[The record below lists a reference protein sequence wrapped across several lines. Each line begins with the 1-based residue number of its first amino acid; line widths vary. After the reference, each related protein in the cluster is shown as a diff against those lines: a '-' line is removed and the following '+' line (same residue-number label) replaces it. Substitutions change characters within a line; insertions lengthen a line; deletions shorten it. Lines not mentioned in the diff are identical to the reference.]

1 MDTNALNELI
11 AQARAMKVSLAQAE
25 QQVAVCSAELAEKPA
40 LKAAPVRSIGSFPK
54 RSSRWQWAISNRPPD
69 SEA

>member
-11 AQARAMKVSLAQAE
+11 GQARAMTASLAQAE
-25 QQVAVCSAELAEKPA
+25 QHVAVCSSELAEKPE

-54 RSSRWQWAISNRPPD
+54 RS
-69 SEA
+69 

>member
-1 MDTNALNELI
+1 MGTNALNELI
-11 AQARAMKVSLAQAE
+11 AQARAMTASLAQAE
-25 QQVAVCSAELAEKPA
+25 QQVVACSAELAEKPE

-54 RSSRWQWAISNRPPD
+54 RSSGWQWAICNRPPD